1 MSKESTKLATSL
13 GWEKGVDFPEWGLTE
28 VYLKTISKGYLLA
41 GETPKDAYWRVATK
55 VAQRL
60 GKPDMASKFFDYI
73 WRGWL
78 CLASPVLSNTGT
90 DRGLPISCFGI
101 DVADSI
107 FDIGAK
113 NLEMMLL
120 AKHGGGVGIG
130 INQIRPAGSIITG
143 NGTSD
148 GVIPFTKI
156 YDSTILATNQ
166 GSVRRGAASV
176 NLNIDHDDFEEW
188 LEIREPKG
196 DVNRQSLNLHQ
207 AAIVGDKFMRRLQ
220 DGEPEARRRWGKLL
234 QKRKATGEPYIM
246 FKGNVNKQNPPMY
259 KENGLKV
266 HMTNICCLPGDTLV
280 STTKGPIAISELVD
294 DTVYIFDGKN
304 WVKNSGFEFKG
315 YDKIYEI
322 TLSSGEVVRSNSNH
336 RWFVNRNYNAIRRD
350 VLLEKTTID
359 LNIGDFIEYHK
370 EETHGDVHL
379 DGAYIKGFIVGD
391 GTQHGGKPILNV
403 HHPKY
408 SCEETLLNS
417 LSEVNVDK
425 GLRSDC
431 IITPIFSDEVVV
443 NDSDSFGKQEFKRV
457 KGLTA
462 RKSLI
467 PYALEYKKGIPEEVW
482 TSWDRDSKVK
492 FLSGLFD
499 ADGTVGKTLQWSD
512 KNKQL
517 VKTVQ
522 NILSTLGIHS
532 SADLNYGRLSL
543 NVQDTISFLNEGGCQ
558 RLRFEGKEPNRNTTG
573 WRRIVSIAETDSVE
587 EVYCTTVETTG
598 KFALANGLMTGNS
611 EITLHTDESHSFV
624 CCLSSLNLA
633 KYDEWKDTDLVY
645 TATWFLDGVMS
656 EFIQKAKGLRGFE
669 NAIRSAEKGRALGLG
684 VLGWHTYLQQNGIPF
699 EGLTAQ
705 FETRKIF
712 SQMKIESERASRAMA
727 ESLGEPLWCRDSG
740 FRNTHLR
747 AIAPTVSNSKLSGN
761 VSAGIEPWAANVF
774 TEQSAKGTFIRK
786 NQELTK
792 VLRKIGINT
801 RETWDKILQ
810 DGGSVQDISELDN
823 WCFLD
828 GRVVKREDVPEDQ
841 EHKIFGIKSVFKT
854 FKEINQLE
862 LVKQAGVRQQYV
874 DQAVSLNL
882 AFPSEATPKWINQVT
897 MEAWKAGIKTLYYM
911 RTESVL
917 RGDLA
922 TAAMD
927 PLCESCDG

>member
-1 MSKESTKLATSL
+1 MAKNYGEEF
-13 GWEKGVDFPEWGLTE
+13 GWELGVDFPEWGNTE
-28 VYLKTISKGYLLA
+28 VYTKTISKGYLLV
-41 GETPKDAYWRVATK
+41 GETPKDAYWRVATR

-60 GKPDMASKFFDYI
+60 KKPQMASKFFDYI

-130 INQIRPAGSIITG
+130 INQIRPAGSVITG

-176 NLNIDHDDFEEW
+176 NLNIEHGDFEEW

-207 AAIVGDKFMRRLQ
+207 CAVVGDKFMRKLQ
-220 DGEPEARRRWGKLL
+220 DGNPEARRKWGKLL

-246 FKGNVNKQNPPMY
+246 FKGNVNKQNPQMY
-259 KENGLKV
+259 KDNGLKV
-266 HMTNICCLPGDTLV
+266 HMTNIC
-280 STTKGPIAISELVD
+280 
-294 DTVYIFDGKN
+294 
-304 WVKNSGFEFKG
+304 
-315 YDKIYEI
+315 
-322 TLSSGEVVRSNSNH
+322 
-336 RWFVNRNYNAIRRD
+336 
-350 VLLEKTTID
+350 
-359 LNIGDFIEYHK
+359 
-370 EETHGDVHL
+370 
-379 DGAYIKGFIVGD
+379 
-391 GTQHGGKPILNV
+391 
-403 HHPKY
+403 
-408 SCEETLLNS
+408 
-417 LSEVNVDK
+417 
-425 GLRSDC
+425 
-431 IITPIFSDEVVV
+431 
-443 NDSDSFGKQEFKRV
+443 
-457 KGLTA
+457 
-462 RKSLI
+462 
-467 PYALEYKKGIPEEVW
+467 
-482 TSWDRDSKVK
+482 
-492 FLSGLFD
+492 
-499 ADGTVGKTLQWSD
+499 
-512 KNKQL
+512 
-517 VKTVQ
+517 
-522 NILSTLGIHS
+522 
-532 SADLNYGRLSL
+532 
-543 NVQDTISFLNEGGCQ
+543 
-558 RLRFEGKEPNRNTTG
+558 
-573 WRRIVSIAETDSVE
+573 
-587 EVYCTTVETTG
+587 
-598 KFALANGLMTGNS
+598 S

-624 CCLSSLNLA
+624 CCLSSLNVA
-633 KYDEWKDTDLVY
+633 KYDEWKDTDLIY
-645 TATWFLDGVMS
+645 TATWFLDGVME

-684 VLGWHTYLQQNGIPF
+684 VLGWHTYLQQSGIPF

-712 SQMKIESERASRAMA
+712 SQMKIESERASRDMA
-727 ESLGEPLWCRDSG
+727 EALGEPLWCRDSG
-740 FRNTHLR
+740 MRNTHLR

-792 VLRKIGINT
+792 VLRKIGINNKD
-801 RETWDKILQ
+801 TWDKILQ
-810 DGGSVQDISELDN
+810 DGGSVQDIAELDN
-823 WCFLD
+823 WCFID
-828 GRVVKREDVPEDQ
+828 SKVVKREEVSAED

-862 LVKQAGVRQQYV
+862 LVKQAGIRQQYV

-882 AFPSEATPKWINQVT
+882 AFPSVATPKWINQVT
-897 MEAWKAGIKTLYYM
+897 LEAWKAGIKTLYYM

-922 TAAMD
+922 ATAMD
-927 PLCESCDG
+927 VECPSCDG